1 MKNKKGCGLGCFGC
15 LSLVGSIFGLLMVVL
30 GPVVTAGDEF
40 LALLG
45 QGKFTQAY
53 QSSGSEFKKAI
64 DEQGFTQIA
73 KDAKLGEYASRS
85 WGNRS
90 MKNGV
95 GELSGSFTTK
105 GGTSY
110 PISLL
115 LTKEGDVWKVQQLNV
130 NVPGLKVPEPGA
142 RSAPAASGTPETPET
157 SEVGEAS
164 TP

>member
-1 MKNKKGCGLGCFGC
+1 MKNKKGCGLGCLGC
-15 LSLVGSIFGLLMVVL
+15 LSLVGSIFGILMVVL

-45 QGKFTQAY
+45 QGKFSQAY

-64 DEQGFTQIA
+64 DEQGFTQFA

-90 MKNGV
+90 INNGT
-95 GELSGSFTTK
+95 GMLSGSFTTK
-105 GGTSY
+105 DGTSY

-142 RSAPAASGTPETPET
+142 GSARAATGTPAASETPAANE
-157 SEVGEAS
+157 SP